1 MDIVDPK
8 ESSSAKKKS
17 SNLLFYS
24 IQSFLSFGQNLA
36 FQFLP
41 IYTRKLGASESQMG
55 LLTAVQNVFSTLFS
69 PFWGK
74 RSDNIGRKVFLILGG
89 FIAFASSIIIAIAEN
104 PVQIIVGV
112 GINSFGLS
120 MLLPAWQGAIADYTE
135 GRTRGGF
142 MGRLVGIS
150 YGYVTVALTLYA
162 FLSPSIDVAEI
173 DQYRIIMWLS
183 VMNFAL
189 VVFVSWFLID
199 LRNPNRS
206 KNSDGLFTPLEDP
219 KFRRFLLVILIWW
232 FFMSL
237 AWSYFP
243 TVIADVIDASTSQ
256 IAWLGIYAAIVQS
269 LASYY
274 LGGYIDKVGSKKSL
288 ILGFLPFSVVPFF
301 FAFATEWWHLIGA
314 QLIAGIGI
322 GFGFTALQTYI
333 LNISG
338 EERAGS
344 YMGTY
349 YIFWGLLTFVGSL
362 FGGVFLDWYADY
374 IGDLGK
380 ALTILLIFI
389 GSFRILS
396 NVMMIKLLPT
406 PPVLD

>member
-1 MDIVDPK
+1 MDVVDPL
-8 ESSSAKKKS
+8 ESSSAEKRS
-17 SNLLFYS
+17 SNLIFYS

-69 PFWGK
+69 PFWGQK
-74 RSDNIGRKVFLILGG
+74 SDNIGRKVFLLSGS
-89 FIAFASSIIIAIAEN
+89 FIAFASSIIIAVAQN
-104 PVQIIVGV
+104 PSQVIVGV
-112 GINSFGLS
+112 GINSFGIS

-135 GRTRGGF
+135 GHSRGGF

-162 FLSPSIDVAEI
+162 LLSPSIDVEEI
-173 DQYRIIMWLS
+173 DQYRIIIWLS
-183 VMNFAL
+183 VINFAL
-189 VVFVSWFLID
+189 VVGVSWLLID
-199 LRNPNRS
+199 LRNPNRAKKTDS
-206 KNSDGLFTPLEDP
+206 LFTPLEDP
-219 KFRRFLLVILIWW
+219 IFRRFLIVILIWW

-256 IAWLGIYAAIVQS
+256 IAWLGIFAAIVQS

-274 LGGYIDKVGSKKSL
+274 LGDFIDKIGTRKSL

-301 FAFATEWWHLIGA
+301 FAFATQWWHLIGA

-349 YIFWGLLTFVGSL
+349 YIFWGFLTFVGSL

-374 IGDLGK
+374 IGDLGE
-380 ALTILLIFI
+380 ALTILLLFI

-396 NVMMIKLLPT
+396 NVLMIKLLPT
-406 PPVLD
+406 PPILD